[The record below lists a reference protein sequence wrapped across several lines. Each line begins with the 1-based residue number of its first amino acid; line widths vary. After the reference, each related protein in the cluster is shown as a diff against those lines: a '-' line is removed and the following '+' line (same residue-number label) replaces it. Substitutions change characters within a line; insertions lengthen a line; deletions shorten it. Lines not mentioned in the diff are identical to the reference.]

1 MKAMKIDLKEFKMKY
16 EELELDDGIIVKSR
30 IPYAEKEKM
39 AIEYIEG
46 SLGVDANLGVCYTIY
61 SADLVWNYLF
71 MKYYTNVDINETE
84 DLTVLYDY
92 AEEHGLMSG
101 KVEYHVSLD
110 VDIVIK
116 IAENYRKSVIRLY
129 EKEHS
134 LEQQAKK
141 LLNTDVDTNITETR
155 ELIEKLT
162 DMRGA
167 LIEKEERN
175 NVLQFGKKK
184 AANVASGGVK
194 LNLSKK

>member
-1 MKAMKIDLKEFKMKY
+1 MKY

-71 MKYYTNVDINETE
+71 IKYYTNIEVDDVE
-84 DLTVLYDY
+84 DLTALYDY
-92 AEEHGLMSG
+92 AEEKGLMNPN
-101 KVEYHVSLD
+101 VEYHVCLD

-116 IAENYRKSVIRLY
+116 IAEKYKESVIRLY

-141 LLNTDVDTNITETR
+141 LLNTDVDTNIAETR

-167 LIEKEERN
+167 LMEKEERN